1 MEQADVAHKVMGI
14 AGPSG
19 SGKTTLIEAMLPV
32 FAARGLR
39 VNVIKHSHHDVA
51 LEPPGKDSARFRRAG
66 AQEVMIA
73 SPHRFAIVHELRAR
87 PEPTLKQQLAR
98 LAFADLTLVEGYKL
112 ADIPRIE
119 VCRPSLGLAML
130 HPRAGGFVAIA
141 ADEAVVTQLPVLNL
155 NAPEDVVSFVCAHLA
170 FA

>member
-1 MEQADVAHKVMGI
+1 MEQAGFAQRVMSF

-51 LEPPGKDSARFRRAG
+51 LEPPGKDSARFRAAG

-73 SPHRFAIVHELRAR
+73 SPFRFAIVHELRAAS
-87 PEPTLKQQLAR
+87 ESTLAQQLAR
-98 LAFADLTLVEGYKL
+98 LAPADFTLVEGYKL
-112 ADIPRIE
+112 TAMPRIE

-130 HPRAGGFVAIA
+130 HSQVDGCVAVA
-141 ADEAVVTQLPVLNL
+141 ADAPVVTRLPVLNL
-155 NAPEDVVSFVCAHLA
+155 NAPEDVVSFVCAHWA
-170 FA
+170 VA